1 MNKLTKSMLTERDDV
16 CARLR
21 AAFESLEQ
29 AVDTYNE
36 AMRKQ
41 WEAVHATMNAYN
53 DVAVEATTW
62 QENVASDIQDYID
75 SRSDKWQ
82 ESERG
87 QAYLAWQGE
96 YESSD
101 LEDITI
107 DQPDSLELSTGD
119 QAETLEALAEE
130 IS

>member
-21 AAFESLEQ
+21 AAFEALEQ

-36 AMRKQ
+36 AMQNQ
-41 WEAVHATMNAYN
+41 WEAVDAAMNAYN